1 MSAKY
6 KNHGARMI
14 NIEELRKEVHIK
26 NYKPYQPMLILT
38 NDFEVSLADFVL
50 KKNDHVPPSSMLLIG
65 KGGEYD
71 VRISK
76 KQGKTAPIVLY
87 IDSEI
92 MKTVIRVLNITVN
105 FRGSGVTRDNILSS
119 ELSDSAVKII
129 KEMYCSGVLNKVEN
143 RSASVMAWAY
153 IMSLFEKN
161 EQVIE
166 IITRGRVEDVANRIV
181 NVIEKDLNKKWKAED
196 VSRALFM
203 TESCLRKKLQ
213 KENLTFKRIVKDIKM
228 KHAAILIKSKNLNV
242 SNIAHELGFSSTSYF
257 IKTFK
262 EYYDVTPK
270 QYTML
275 RN

>member
-6 KNHGARMI
+6 KDHGARMI

-38 NDFEVSLADFVL
+38 NDFEVSLADLVL